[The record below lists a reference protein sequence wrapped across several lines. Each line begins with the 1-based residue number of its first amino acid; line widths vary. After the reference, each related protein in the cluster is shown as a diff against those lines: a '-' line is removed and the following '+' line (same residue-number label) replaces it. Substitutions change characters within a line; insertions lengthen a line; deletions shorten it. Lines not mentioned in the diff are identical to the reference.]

1 MRKFPIRIIGLR
13 TFFPFSYLAW
23 NVPSGSRIQE
33 QLDLSMSDYE
43 SELDVTEVSA
53 MTATPADPEGPA
65 ATALAMGIHTEHQN
79 KHG

>member
-1 MRKFPIRIIGLR
+1 
-13 TFFPFSYLAW
+13 
-23 NVPSGSRIQE
+23 
-33 QLDLSMSDYE
+33 MSDYE

-65 ATALAMGIHTEHQN
+65 ATALAMGIHIEHQN